1 MISLR
6 IDGALFN
13 YRVAGVA
20 VLNGKVLLHKTP
32 SDNFWT
38 LPGGRAELF
47 EFSKD
52 TLQREMR
59 EETGLNAEA
68 GEMLWV
74 SENFFSYDGDKYHEI
89 GFYFSMQIHDL
100 PHQEDFLGSEG
111 QDELLFHW
119 HDVADLHSI
128 AVYPAFLTEALA
140 KSPLEKGHY
149 NSGYTDLD
157 AGNPI
162 PS

>member
-38 LPGGRAELF
+38 LPGGRCELF
-47 EFSKD
+47 EFSKN
-52 TLQREMR
+52 TLQREMQ
-59 EETGLNAEA
+59 EETGMDAEA

-74 SENFFSYDGDKYHEI
+74 SENFFLYNGDKYHEI
-89 GFYFSMQIHDL
+89 GFYFEMQIRNL
-100 PHQEDFLGSEG
+100 PSQEDFLGSEG

-119 HDVADLHSI
+119 HDMTDLHSI
-128 AVYPAFLTEALA
+128 RIYPEFLAGALA
-140 KSPLEKGHY
+140 KVPLQKGHF
-149 NSGYTDLD
+149 SSPFRDLD
-157 AGNPI
+157 AVDPI

>member
-32 SDNFWT
+32 SDNYWT
-38 LPGGRAELF
+38 LPGGRCELF

-52 TLQREMR
+52 TLQREMQ

-74 SENFFSYDGDKYHEI
+74 SENFFLYNGDKYHEI
-89 GFYFSMQIHDL
+89 GFYFEMQILNL
-100 PHQEDFLGSEG
+100 PDQNDFLGSEG
-111 QDELLFHW
+111 EDELLFHW
-119 HDVADLHSI
+119 HDVTDLHAI
-128 AVYPAFLTEALA
+128 RVYPEFLMDALA
-140 KSPLEKGHY
+140 KNPLEKGHH
-149 NSGYTDLD
+149 SSSFRDLD
-157 AGNPI
+157 AG
-162 PS
+162 

>member
-38 LPGGRAELF
+38 LPGGRCELF

-52 TLQREMR
+52 TLQREMQ
-59 EETGLNAEA
+59 EETGLTAQA

-74 SENFFSYDGDKYHEI
+74 SENFFLYNGDKYHEI
-89 GFYFSMQIHDL
+89 GFYFEMEMQNL
-100 PHQEDFLGSEG
+100 PHQDDFMGVEG
-111 QDELLFHW
+111 QDELMFHW
-119 HDVADLHSI
+119 HDLTDLHSI
-128 AVYPAFLTEALA
+128 SVYPEFLADALV
-140 KSPLEKGHY
+140 KNPLEKGHF
-149 NSGYTDLD
+149 SAVFRDLD
-157 AGNPI
+157 AG
-162 PS
+162 

>member
-38 LPGGRAELF
+38 LPGGRCELF

-52 TLQREMR
+52 TLQREMQ
-59 EETGLNAEA
+59 EETGLDAEA

-74 SENFFSYDGDKYHEI
+74 SENFFLYNGDQYHEI
-89 GFYFSMQIHDL
+89 GFYFEMEIKDL
-100 PHQEDFLGSEG
+100 PSQDDFLGVEG

-119 HDVADLHSI
+119 HDVTDLYSI
-128 AVYPAFLTEALA
+128 RVYPEFLANAL
-140 KSPLEKGHY
+140 E
-149 NSGYTDLD
+149 
-157 AGNPI
+157 
-162 PS
+162 

>member
-20 VLNGKVLLHKTP
+20 VLNGKVLSHKTP
-32 SDNFWT
+32 TDNFWT
-38 LPGGRAELF
+38 LPGGRCELF

-52 TLQREMR
+52 TLQREMH
-59 EETGLNAEA
+59 EETGLDAEA

-74 SENFFSYDGDKYHEI
+74 SENFFLYNGDKYHEI
-89 GFYFSMQIHDL
+89 GFYFEMQIKNL
-100 PHQEDFLGSEG
+100 PHQDDFLGVEG

-119 HDVADLHSI
+119 HDVDDLRSI
-128 AVYPAFLTEALA
+128 RVYPEFLVDALA
-140 KSPLEKGHY
+140 RNPLEKGHY
-149 NSGYTDLD
+149 SSGYMDLD
-157 AGNPI
+157 AVSAIG
-162 PS
+162 S

>member
-38 LPGGRAELF
+38 LPGGRCELF

-52 TLQREMR
+52 TLQREMQ
-59 EETGLNAEA
+59 EETGLDAEA
-68 GEMLWV
+68 GTMLWV
-74 SENFFSYDGDKYHEI
+74 SENFFLYNGDKYHEI
-89 GFYFSMQIHDL
+89 GFYFEMQIKNL
-100 PHQEDFLGSEG
+100 PNQDDFLGVEG

-119 HDVADLHSI
+119 HDVTDLHSI
-128 AVYPAFLTEALA
+128 RVYPEFLTDALA
-140 KSPLEKGHY
+140 KKPLEKGHY
-149 NSGYTDLD
+149 NSGYLDLD
-157 AGNPI
+157 AVGAI

>member
-20 VLNGKVLLHKTP
+20 ILDGKVLLHKTP

-52 TLQREMR
+52 TLEREMR
-59 EETGLNAEA
+59 EETGLNATA

-74 SENFFSYDGDKYHEI
+74 SENFFLYNGDKYHEI
-89 GFYFSMQIHDL
+89 GFYFEMQINDL
-100 PHQEDFLGSEG
+100 PDQDDFLGAEG
-111 QDELLFHW
+111 EEELLFHW
-119 HDVADLHSI
+119 HDVANLTSI
-128 AVYPAFLTEALA
+128 RIYPEFLANALA
-140 KSPLEKGHY
+140 KKPLEKGHHH
-149 NSGYTDLD
+149 SGYVDLD
-157 AGNPI
+157 AVGGA
-162 PS
+162 

>member
-38 LPGGRAELF
+38 LPGGRCELF

-52 TLQREMR
+52 TLQREMQ
-59 EETGLNAEA
+59 EETGLDAEA
-68 GEMLWV
+68 GAMLWV
-74 SENFFSYDGDKYHEI
+74 SENFFLYNGDKYHEI
-89 GFYFSMQIHDL
+89 GFYFEMQIKNL
-100 PHQEDFLGSEG
+100 PNQNDFLGVEG

-119 HDVADLHSI
+119 HDVTDLHSI
-128 AVYPAFLTEALA
+128 RVYPEFLADALA
-140 KSPLEKGHY
+140 KQPLEKGHY
-149 NSGYTDLD
+149 NSGYLDLD
-157 AGNPI
+157 AVGAI

>member
-20 VLNGKVLLHKTP
+20 LLNGKVLLHKTP
-32 SDNFWT
+32 SDNYWT
-38 LPGGRAELF
+38 LPGGRCELF

-52 TLQREMR
+52 TLQREMK
-59 EETGLNAEA
+59 EETGMDAEA

-74 SENFFSYDGDKYHEI
+74 SENFFLYNGDKYHEV
-89 GFYFSMQIHDL
+89 GFYFAMQIQNL
-100 PHQEDFLGSEG
+100 PHQNDFLGSEG
-111 QDELLFHW
+111 QEELLFHW

-128 AVYPAFLTEALA
+128 RIYPEFLSEALA
-140 KSPLEKGHY
+140 KNPLEKGHF
-149 NSGYTDLD
+149 SAAFRDLD
-157 AGNPI
+157 AY
-162 PS
+162 

>member
-1 MISLR
+1 MISLP
-6 IDGALFN
+6 INGALFN

-32 SDNFWT
+32 SDNFWS

-59 EETGLNAEA
+59 EETGMDAQA

-74 SENFFSYDGDKYHEI
+74 SENFFSYNGTKHHEI
-89 GFYFSMQIHDL
+89 GFYFEMNIKDL
-100 PHQEDFLGSEG
+100 PDQNDFLGSEG
-111 QDELLFHW
+111 QDDLLFHW
-119 HDVADLHSI
+119 HDVTDLHSI
-128 AVYPAFLTEALA
+128 RIYPEFLADVLV
-140 KSPLEKGHY
+140 KNPLEKGHFS
-149 NSGYTDLD
+149 SGYQDLD
-157 AGNPI
+157 EPVAI
-162 PS
+162 LS